1 MLIQKDKHTLPKKEF
16 WVRQEWMKE
25 TLTSEAVLFPTLP
38 PRLGSGYLQKEKKNT
53 IKRTMTCL
61 YPPCGYRMQLLH
73 GCIYIHC
80 YSPLIQDL
88 KCSGSKTFAKQSST
102 KTLEWPTAVTKPTP
116 QRSHDVPGHP
126 LQAIAC
132 NTMQISVLFKL
143 VYKEHVF
150 VYSFVCVCV
159 LRGFHLQKINK
170 IRHPIGSHGT
180 SLTAEGRQQSTGL
193 FQSSVLEP

>member
-1 MLIQKDKHTLPKKEF
+1 MKQYSFPHCIQGLGVDIYKK
-16 WVRQEWMKE
+16 
-25 TLTSEAVLFPTLP
+25 
-38 PRLGSGYLQKEKKNT
+38 KKT
-53 IKRTMTCL
+53 IKRTMTSL
-61 YPPCGYRMQLLH
+61 YAPCGYRMQLRH

-102 KTLEWPTAVTKPTP
+102 KTLSGQQLSQSPLHKGATKFLGT
-116 QRSHDVPGHP
+116 

-143 VYKEHVF
+143 IYKEHVF

-159 LRGFHLQKINK
+159 CFKGFPSSKNK
-170 IRHPIGSHGT
+170 
-180 SLTAEGRQQSTGL
+180 
-193 FQSSVLEP
+193 